1 MFNKGGY
8 NLSDIAAVTRN
19 DGMFGD
25 GNGAWWLILLFM
37 FGWGWGGNG
46 FGGRGYEN
54 IASNENVRD
63 AIAYGFD
70 INNVENGIRGLEHGL
85 CDGFYDMNTS
95 LLTGFGDIAMSNM
108 QNTNAINAQLANM
121 NMANMQN
128 TNTIVGQLSNM
139 AANQAA
145 CCCET
150 QRLIERGL
158 CEVNYNILTQAN
170 ATNTNITSAARDII
184 ENNNNGV
191 RSILDF
197 LTQDKISTLQAE
209 NQALR
214 LTASQQAQNA
224 FLIDQLGTKAPI
236 PAYVVANPY
245 SAYGYYT
252 TGCNCGG

>member
-1 MFNKGGY
+1 MFNGKGY
-8 NLSDIAAVTRN
+8 DLSDIAAVTRTG
-19 DGMFGD
+19 DGMFGGD
-25 GNGAWWLILLFM
+25 GAWWILLLF
-37 FGWGWGGNG
+37 FFCGWGGNG
-46 FGGRGYEN
+46 FGGRGT
-54 IASNENVRD
+54 ENVRD
-63 AIAYGFD
+63 AVAYGFD
-70 INNVENGIRGLEHGL
+70 INNLENGVRGLEHGI

-95 LLTGFGDIAMSNM
+95 LLTGFGNIAMGNM
-108 QNTNAINAQLANM
+108 QNTNALM
-121 NMANMQN
+121 
-128 TNTIVGQLSNM
+128 GRLSDM
-139 AANQAA
+139 AAQSAA

-170 ATNTNITSAARDII
+170 ATNTNIASAARDII

-197 LTQDKISTLQAE
+197 LTQDKIATLTAE

-224 FLIDQLGTKAPI
+224 FLIDQLGNKAPI

-245 SAYGYYT
+245 SSGYYA
-252 TGCNCGG
+252 GCGCPNI

>member
-1 MFNKGGY
+1 MFNSEGY
-8 NLSDIAAVTRN
+8 NLSDIAAVTRGE
-19 DGMFGD
+19 DGFFG

-46 FGGRGYEN
+46 FGGRTG
-54 IASNENVRD
+54 NENVRD
-63 AIAYGFD
+63 AVAYGFD
-70 INNVENGIRGLEHGL
+70 INNLENGVRGLEHGI

-95 LLTGFGDIAMSNM
+95 LLTGFGNIAMGNM
-108 QNTNAINAQLANM
+108 QNTNAITA
-121 NMANMQN
+121 
-128 TNTIVGQLSNM
+128 QLSNM
-139 AANQAA
+139 AAQSAA

-158 CEVNYNILTQAN
+158 CEVNYNILTQSN
-170 ATNTNITSAARDII
+170 ATNTNISNAARDII

-197 LTQDKISTLQAE
+197 LTQDKIATLTAE

-224 FLIDQLGTKAPI
+224 FLIDQLGTKAPV

-245 SAYGYYT
+245 ASYGGTYFN
-252 TGCNCGG
+252 TGCGCN

>member
-1 MFNKGGY
+1 MFN
-8 NLSDIAAVTRN
+8 
-19 DGMFGD
+19 
-25 GNGAWWLILLFM
+25 GNGYSLADVAAATRGTEDGFFGGANGWWIILLFM
-37 FGWGWGGNG
+37 FCGWGNGGWGGNRTG
-46 FGGRGYEN
+46 T
-54 IASNENVRD
+54 ENVRD
-63 AIAYGFD
+63 AVAYGFD
-70 INNVENGIRGLEHGL
+70 INNLENGVRGLEHGI

-95 LLTGFGDIAMSNM
+95 LLTGFGNVAMGNM
-108 QNTNAINAQLANM
+108 QNTNALM
-121 NMANMQN
+121 
-128 TNTIVGQLSNM
+128 GRLSDM
-139 AANQAA
+139 AAQSAA

-170 ATNTNITSAARDII
+170 ATNTNIASAARDII

-197 LTQDKISTLQAE
+197 LTQDKIATLQAE

-245 SAYGYYT
+245 ASGYYA
-252 TGCNCGG
+252 GCGCGNI

>member
-1 MFNKGGY
+1 MFNGNGKGY

-19 DGMFGD
+19 GGDGAFGD
-25 GNGAWWLILLFM
+25 NGWWIILLFL
-37 FGWGWGGNG
+37 FTGWGGG
-46 FGGRGYEN
+46 SFG
-54 IASNENVRD
+54 SNRD
-63 AIAYGFD
+63 SVAYGFD
-70 INNVENGIRGLEHGL
+70 INNLENGIRGLEHGI

-95 LLTGFGDIAMSNM
+95 LLTGFGNVALGSI
-108 QNTNAINAQLANM
+108 QNTNAITGQLA
-121 NMANMQN
+121 
-128 TNTIVGQLSNM
+128 SM
-139 AANQAA
+139 AADSAA

-158 CEVNYNILTQAN
+158 CEVNYNILTQSN
-170 ATNTNITSAARDII
+170 GINTGIATAARDII

-236 PAYVVANPY
+236 PAYVVANPCANY
-245 SAYGYYT
+245 A
-252 TGCNCGG
+252 